1 MSSGKDKRLV
11 RDNSITI
18 RGNKWYDHSAQS
30 GGHAVSLLRML
41 YDMSY
46 PDAVTALLEFGRCA
60 PTALEE
66 EQKEFI
72 LPPANENM
80 RRVYAYLTK
89 SRGISAY
96 VVSFFSN
103 RKQIYEDDKYHNAVF
118 VGMDENGIPRHAH
131 KRSTHDKGKP
141 FKQNVE
147 GSDPKYSFNYRG
159 RNGSLYVFEAPID
172 MLSYITLHPDD
183 WQQSSYVACC
193 GVSILPVMYMLDS
206 LNIDTVYLCLDND
219 EAGLSAMRR
228 MEELLSGK
236 VKVQRLL
243 PKFKDWNDEL
253 MMRDYLWET

>member
-1 MSSGKDKRLV
+1 
-11 RDNSITI
+11 
-18 RGNKWYDHSAQS
+18 
-30 GGHAVSLLRML
+30 
-41 YDMSY
+41 MSY

-60 PTALEE
+60 PPVTVD
-66 EQKEFI
+66 EQKEFV

-80 RRVYAYLTK
+80 RRVYDYLTK
-89 SRGISAY
+89 SRGISAD

-103 RKQIYEDDKYHNAVF
+103 RKQIYEDAKYHNAVF
-118 VGMDENGIPRHAH
+118 VGTDENGIPRHAH
-131 KRSTHDKGKP
+131 KRSTHDKGKA

-159 RNGSLYVFEAPID
+159 RNWSLYVFEAPID
-172 MLSYITLHPDD
+172 MLSFITLHPEN
-183 WQQSSYVACC
+183 WLQNSYVACC
-193 GVSILPVMYMLDS
+193 GVSIQPVMYMLDS

-243 PKFKDWNDEL
+243 PRLKDWNDDL
-253 MMRDYLWET
+253 IMRNCPWET